1 MTEQDIAQV
10 ILGES
15 TAIRKVRRAILK
27 LAATPISVLI
37 LGPTGA
43 GKELVAQALHTGSG
57 RRGRFVPVNSAAIS
71 DSLCEAELFGYVR
84 GAFTGAIRDH
94 DGYLAE
100 AERGTLFLDEVESMS
115 SAMQS
120 KLLRAVETGVFRP
133 GGAAADR
140 QSEFRVV
147 AAANE
152 DQRSGALRHFL
163 RQDLLFRLARA
174 VIEVPGLDE
183 RVDDIPV
190 LVRHFARMQGAE
202 LAREV
207 AFSDAAMRLLQ
218 SRQWPGNV
226 RELQSAVARA
236 IAFCGASVITSD
248 DLRPFL
254 ESPGQVGIEAD
265 AFDPIKAN
273 LLRALQRGENDTLRA
288 AMLLGVH
295 RSTIYRQ
302 MRRFG
307 IARPRFNGRGALE
320 PVVE

>member
-1 MTEQDIAQV
+1 
-10 ILGES
+10 
-15 TAIRKVRRAILK
+15 
-27 LAATPISVLI
+27 
-37 LGPTGA
+37 
-43 GKELVAQALHTGSG
+43 
-57 RRGRFVPVNSAAIS
+57 
-71 DSLCEAELFGYVR
+71 
-84 GAFTGAIRDH
+84 
-94 DGYLAE
+94 
-100 AERGTLFLDEVESMS
+100 
-115 SAMQS
+115 
-120 KLLRAVETGVFRP
+120 
-133 GGAAADR
+133 
-140 QSEFRVV
+140 
-147 AAANE
+147 
-152 DQRSGALRHFL
+152 
-163 RQDLLFRLARA
+163 
-174 VIEVPGLDE
+174 
-183 RVDDIPV
+183 
-190 LVRHFARMQGAE
+190 MQGAE

-307 IARPRFNGRGALE
+307 IALPRFHGRGALE